1 MLMLTIKKAY
11 PKIAAGKG
19 GTTYGISIKEDKE
32 AERPFFRHADKP
44 TATHP
49 FLFLCFYVQYNTIF

>member
-11 PKIAAGKG
+11 PKITAGKG

-32 AERPFFRHADKP
+32 TPGSFFRHAARP
-44 TATHP
+44 TVIHP
-49 FLFLCFYVQYNTIF
+49 SLLHCFCIQYNTIF

>member
-11 PKIAAGKG
+11 PKITAKSG
-19 GTTYGISIKEDKE
+19 GTIYGISDSEDKE
-32 AERPFFRHADKP
+32 APGTFFRHAAKP

-49 FLFLCFYVQYNTIF
+49 FLFPCFYVQYNTIF